1 MSGYPTGAVAE
12 EPPGGRSPTSFPAWW
27 ARPGAPGWT
36 PDAALAGGQPWVFA
50 GLANGGFDLRDPLTP
65 AALPYPGVAEAQ
77 AQLAWYDSAEVVVG
91 QGAAWHGFGAPVV
104 SAEPVLVELRRREAH
119 TVWTVVNGDKSID
132 RNAISFARGDRR
144 SWVRA
149 ATVSSRRAAVG
160 DLGSAGNHMWN
171 VLLGGRRGAHALE
184 ASFSQRG
191 SAESQ
196 LVGAE
201 DASKGQSGY
210 GKWEWS
216 DSTSMV
222 MLRYSRGRDE
232 RESFATGDA
241 LYLYGRREAQANMAE
256 AEARTTRG
264 VAEYAVRLEARE
276 SHVERRFG
284 TSPDRTRWAERA
296 LWAAARAS
304 RPLGPGRLELQLGGG
319 HDDAPEN
326 SKERV
331 QLVPGVAWR
340 VTSGARMLRLFA
352 ERTVNPVWSD
362 LAPGTPAFMQDT
374 WTGGAEAHAAGSH
387 ARAGV
392 LVLAG
397 STGARAALLRYP
409 IRDAALRVGW
419 EREADQYEFA
429 LSSAEAAASW
439 KWLGGDASGFLLAR
453 RGDVVQNRVDPA
465 VGGTAGVTATFRM
478 FAKDLGVRL
487 RGGAEWIGPRDT
499 DTRDPIFGDVSLPGY
514 TSLSASVEFTLGD
527 ATIRLLADGL
537 ENERHDQT
545 WLDLSEAPNVRL
557 AKTAGRIGRFELVWP
572 LFN

>member
-1 MSGYPTGAVAE
+1 M
-12 EPPGGRSPTSFPAWW
+12 
-27 ARPGAPGWT
+27 
-36 PDAALAGGQPWVFA
+36 FA
-50 GLANGGFDLRDPLTP
+50 GLASGGFDLRDPLTP

-77 AQLAWYDSAEVVVG
+77 AQLAWYDSATVVIG
-91 QGAAWHGFGAPVV
+91 EGGPWHGFGAPVA
-104 SAEPVLVELRRREAH
+104 SAEPVLVKLERREAH
-119 TVWTVVNGDKSID
+119 TVWTVVNGSESID

-184 ASFSQRG
+184 GSFSQRG

-201 DASKGQSGY
+201 DAAKGQSGY
-210 GKWEWS
+210 FKWEWS
-216 DSTSMV
+216 DSTSTV

-232 RESFATGDA
+232 RESFASGDA
-241 LYLYGRREAQANMAE
+241 LYLYGRREAQANVAE
-256 AEARTTRG
+256 AEATTLRG
-264 VAEYAVRLEARE
+264 ATQFGVRLEARE

-284 TSPDRTRWAERA
+284 TSPDRTRWAERE

-304 RPLGPGRLELQLGGG
+304 RPLGPGRLELQVGAG
-319 HDDAPEN
+319 HSDAPAL
-326 SKERV
+326 SDERM

-340 VTSGARMLRLFA
+340 VTRGGRMLRLFT

-374 WTGGAEAHAAGSH
+374 WSGGAEAHAAATH
-387 ARAGV
+387 ARAAVV
-392 LVLAG
+392 LLAG
-397 STGARAALLRYP
+397 STGARATLWRYP
-409 IRDAALRVGW
+409 IRDVALRAGW
-419 EREADQYEFA
+419 VHEPERYEFA

-439 KWLGGDASGFLLAR
+439 KWLGGDASGYLLAR

-465 VGGTAGVTATFRM
+465 VGGTAGVTAAFRM
-478 FAKDLGVRL
+478 FADDLGVRL
-487 RGGAEWIGPRDT
+487 RGGAAWIGPRDT
-499 DTRDPIFGDVSLPGY
+499 DTRDPLFGDVSLPGY
-514 TSLSASVEFTLGD
+514 ATLSASVEFTLGD

-537 ENERHDQT
+537 EGERHDQT
-545 WLDLSEAPNVRL
+545 WLDLSGGTDVRL
-557 AKTAGRIGRFELVWP
+557 ARTAGRIGRFELVWP

>member
-1 MSGYPTGAVAE
+1 M
-12 EPPGGRSPTSFPAWW
+12 
-27 ARPGAPGWT
+27 
-36 PDAALAGGQPWVFA
+36 FA
-50 GLANGGFDLRDPLTP
+50 GLASGGFSLRDPLTP

-77 AQLAWYDSAEVVVG
+77 AQLAWYDSANVVIG
-91 QGAAWHGFGAPVV
+91 EGGAWHGFGAAVA
-104 SAEPVLVELRRREAH
+104 SAEPVLVKLEKREAH
-119 TVWTVVNGDKSID
+119 TVWTVVNGSESID

-184 ASFSQRG
+184 GSFSQRG

-196 LVGAE
+196 LVGLA

-216 DSTSMV
+216 DSTSTV

-232 RESFATGDA
+232 RESFASSA
-241 LYLYGRREAQANMAE
+241 AISYPYGRREAQANVAE
-256 AEARTTRG
+256 AQASTIRG
-264 VAEYAVRLEARE
+264 SAEYSVRIEARE
-276 SHVERRFG
+276 SHVERRID
-284 TSPDRTRWAERA
+284 TSQVRTRWAERA

-319 HDDAPEN
+319 HNDAPELTE
-326 SKERV
+326 ERM

-340 VTSGARMLRLFA
+340 VSNGTRMLRLFA

-374 WTGGAEAHAAGSH
+374 WTGGVEAHTSGTH
-387 ARAGV
+387 ARAGM
-392 LVLAG
+392 LLMAG
-397 STGARAALLRYP
+397 STGARAALLRFP
-409 IRDAALRVGW
+409 IRDAALRLGW
-419 EREADQYEFA
+419 EREPERYEFA

-439 KWLGGDASGFLLAR
+439 KWLGADASGFLLAR
-453 RGDVVQNRVDPA
+453 QGDVIQSRVDPS
-465 VGGTAGVTATFRM
+465 VGGTAGVSAAFRM
-478 FAKDLGVRL
+478 FADDLGVRL
-487 RGGAEWIGPRDT
+487 RGGAAWIGPRDT
-499 DTRDPIFGDVSLPGY
+499 ETRVPSFGDVSLPGY
-514 TSLSASVEFTLGD
+514 ATFSASVEFTLGD

-537 ENERHDQT
+537 EGERHDQT
-545 WLDLSEAPNVRL
+545 WVDPGSFPDLRL
-557 AKTAGRIGRFELVWP
+557 ARTAGRIGRFELVWP